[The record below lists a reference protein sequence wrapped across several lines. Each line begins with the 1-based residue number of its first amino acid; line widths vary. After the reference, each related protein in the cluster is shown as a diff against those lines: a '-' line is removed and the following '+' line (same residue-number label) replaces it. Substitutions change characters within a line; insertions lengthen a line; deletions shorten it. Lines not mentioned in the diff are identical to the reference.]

1 MPEKPEHEKN
11 PESSPPMRILIIED
25 DLVDRTLLQRMLA
38 QTELPIAEIQYA
50 ESLGAALELLDKNHF
65 DIVLLDLNLP
75 DSSGID
81 TLIKL
86 NEKHPGVANIVVTG
100 ESSEGLG
107 LKTVSR
113 GAQEYLAKGKFNI
126 YSLSKSIYYAIERKK
141 IENKLHLAEEK
152 YRKIFENSAVAIT
165 VVDEQNR
172 LTSWNKFTESLLGMS
187 EEDLLLRPVNSLYP
201 DEEWEKIRNLNI
213 RKKGLQHHFET
224 KMLRKNGEIIDV
236 DVSITVLKD
245 FEDRVTGSIGVV
257 TDITVRK
264 KAEEK
269 LKETMEIKS
278 QFISTVSHELRTPL
292 ASMKEAVAI
301 VLDGTAGKIND
312 EQKSFLNIAKRNI
325 DRLARLIDDVL
336 DFQKLDYGKMKFDM
350 QENDVGEVVRDACNT
365 MVSLAK
371 KNKLDFTLELE
382 DNLPRVVFDSDRITQ
397 ILTNLVGNS
406 IKFTPEKRAVSV
418 NVRRQADELAIQI
431 KDTGVGIPKD
441 ALPRIFDVFYCIHR
455 PGEKIPGTGLGL
467 AIVKKIVMMHGGR
480 IEVESEEGKGS
491 TFTVFLPLTSRP
503 APKELSEKSDE
514 LLENTVAGKSPAGK

>member
-1 MPEKPEHEKN
+1 MPTKPEQEIN
-11 PESSPPMRILIIED
+11 PESSQPIRILIVED

-38 QTELPIAEIQYA
+38 QTGLPIAEIKYT
-50 ESLGAALELLDKNHF
+50 EYLGAALEILDKNHF

-81 TLIKL
+81 TLVKI

-141 IENKLHLAEEK
+141 IEHKLHLAEEK

-165 VVDEQNR
+165 VADDQNR
-172 LTSWNKFTESLLGMS
+172 LISWNKFTESLLGMS
-187 EEDLLLRPVNSLYP
+187 EKDLLLRPVKSLYP

-224 KMLRKNGEIIDV
+224 KMFRQNGEIIDV

-245 FEDRVTGSIGVV
+245 SEDRVTGSIGVV

-336 DFQKLDYGKMKFDM
+336 NFQKLDYGKMKFDM
-350 QENDVGEVVRDACNT
+350 QENDLGEVVRDAYNT

-371 KNKLDFTLELE
+371 KNKLDFILELE
-382 DNLPRVVFDSDRITQ
+382 DNLPKAVFDSDRITQ
-397 ILTNLVGNS
+397 VITNLVGNS
-406 IKFTPEKRAVSV
+406 IKFTPEKGRVSV
-418 NVRRQADELAIQI
+418 NVRRQADELAIQV
-431 KDTGVGIPKD
+431 KDTGAGIPKD
-441 ALPRIFDVFYCIHR
+441 ALPRIFDVFYCVHR

-467 AIVKKIVMMHGGR
+467 AIVKKIVTMHGGR
-480 IEVESEEGKGS
+480 IDVESELNKGS
-491 TFTVFLPLTSRP
+491 TFTVFLPLAS
-503 APKELSEKSDE
+503 KYSSEILSEKADKV
-514 LLENTVAGKSPAGK
+514 LESAVVNKTL

>member
-1 MPEKPEHEKN
+1 
-11 PESSPPMRILIIED
+11 
-25 DLVDRTLLQRMLA
+25 
-38 QTELPIAEIQYA
+38 
-50 ESLGAALELLDKNHF
+50 
-65 DIVLLDLNLP
+65 
-75 DSSGID
+75 
-81 TLIKL
+81 
-86 NEKHPGVANIVVTG
+86 
-100 ESSEGLG
+100 
-107 LKTVSR
+107 
-113 GAQEYLAKGKFNI
+113 
-126 YSLSKSIYYAIERKK
+126 
-141 IENKLHLAEEK
+141 
-152 YRKIFENSAVAIT
+152 
-165 VVDEQNR
+165 
-172 LTSWNKFTESLLGMS
+172 
-187 EEDLLLRPVNSLYP
+187 
-201 DEEWEKIRNLNI
+201 
-213 RKKGLQHHFET
+213 
-224 KMLRKNGEIIDV
+224 
-236 DVSITVLKD
+236 
-245 FEDRVTGSIGVV
+245 
-257 TDITVRK
+257 
-264 KAEEK
+264 
-269 LKETMEIKS
+269 
-278 QFISTVSHELRTPL
+278 
-292 ASMKEAVAI
+292 
-301 VLDGTAGKIND
+301 
-312 EQKSFLNIAKRNI
+312 
-325 DRLARLIDDVL
+325 
-336 DFQKLDYGKMKFDM
+336 MKFDM